1 MKLWEIIIEVGSGTP
16 VLEKYF
22 YIVSCQENK
31 RARRLA
37 MEIHLEKYP
46 EHTDKN
52 PGIVEVFELEL
63 VNSNVGVWF
72 NKREVYK

>member
-1 MKLWEIIIEVGSGTP
+1 MTLWEVIIEVGSGTP
-16 VLEKYF
+16 ILEKYF
-22 YIVSCQENK
+22 YIVSCQAKK

-46 EHTDKN
+46 EHTNKS

-63 VNSNVGVWF
+63 VNPKVGVWF
-72 NKREVYK
+72 NKEEVYK